1 MKACGE
7 GCYFFGILNRY
18 LCREEMPIYSEFDQQ
33 LPNLLSTVRL
43 KTLIK
48 HGGKIALSV
57 ISNAMYLAVRG
68 CKSDVQQFPHPAP
81 LLRHHQHHTHQRNLH
96 APFSSGVL
104 VARSSSVWVKI
115 YWQELLVPRSTT

>member
-7 GCYFFGILNRY
+7 GCYFFGILNFKI
-18 LCREEMPIYSEFDQQ
+18 LPTDSEFDQQ
-33 LPNLLSTVRL
+33 LLNLLRTVRL

-48 HGGKIALSV
+48 HGGKIIIALSL
-57 ISNAMYLAVRG
+57 ISTAMYLAVPG
-68 CKSDVQQFPHPAP
+68 CKSDVEQFLHPTP

-96 APFSSGVL
+96 APFSSGVW